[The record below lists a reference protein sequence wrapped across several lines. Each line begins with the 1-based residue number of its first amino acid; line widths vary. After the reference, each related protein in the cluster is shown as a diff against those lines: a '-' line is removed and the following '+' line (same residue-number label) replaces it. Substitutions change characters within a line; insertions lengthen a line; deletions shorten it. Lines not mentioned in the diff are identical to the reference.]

1 MMMMVF
7 WLHIDNC
14 LAYMACLSKKY
25 FWSNVLNRLL
35 LIAEGGTYA
44 KIIYVE
50 KIILCDVFQ
59 KWSKKFKVSRNRK
72 HHKKRLKKTLVVMF
86 SDFWLL
92 TIFKSPLKN
101 ITNNIFFCA
110 HNFEHNM
117 DFYIV
122 LTMFR
127 FICLVQHSNIPSKQ
141 KKYYQTIMEKR
152 MFRQIWR
159 FQLRNTLKLSH
170 KKKRNFNQSTHYF
183 SKLRSFFKAFWR
195 CFSHVYGHKKDLQ
208 PKLKL

>member
-1 MMMMVF
+1 MF
-7 WLHIDNC
+7 FKSDQ
-14 LAYMACLSKKY
+14 
-25 FWSNVLNRLL
+25 
-35 LIAEGGTYA
+35 T
-44 KIIYVE
+44 
-50 KIILCDVFQ
+50 
-59 KWSKKFKVSRNRK
+59 KFKFSRNQK
-72 HHKKRLKKTLVVMF
+72 HHETRLKKTLVVMF
-86 SDFWLL
+86 LDFLLL

-122 LTMFR
+122 LTMFC

-152 MFRQIWR
+152 MFCQIWR

-170 KKKRNFNQSTHYF
+170 KKKRNFNQSTT
-183 SKLRSFFKAFWR
+183 LFFKTTSILLRHFDVV
-195 CFSHVYGHKKDLQ
+195 FYMFMGIKKTFNENK
-208 PKLKL
+208 KL

>member
-7 WLHIDNC
+7 WPHIYNC
-14 LAYMACLSKKY
+14 LAYMASLAEEY
-25 FWSNVLNRLL
+25 FWSNVLNRSL

-44 KIIYVE
+44 KTIYVE
-50 KIILCDVFQ
+50 KTIPCYVFQ
-59 KWSKKFKVSRNRK
+59 KWSKKFMLSRNQK

-183 SKLRSFFKAFWR
+183 SKLR
-195 CFSHVYGHKKDLQ
+195 CFLKRFDVVFHMFMGIKKTFNQ
-208 PKLKL
+208 N

>member
-14 LAYMACLSKKY
+14 LAYMASLAKKY
-25 FWSNVLNRLL
+25 FWSNVLNRSLF
-35 LIAEGGTYA
+35 IAEGGTYA
-44 KIIYVE
+44 KMIYVE

-59 KWSKKFKVSRNRK
+59 KWSKKFKFSRNRK
-72 HHKKRLKKTLVVMF
+72 HHEKRLKKTLVVMF

-122 LTMFR
+122 LTMFC

-141 KKYYQTIMEKR
+141 KNITRQNWRKECFVRFGDFSSEIPLNRHARKR
-152 MFRQIWR
+152 KNFKESATVFFETR
-159 FQLRNTLKLSH
+159 FFFYIVLT
-170 KKKRNFNQSTHYF
+170 
-183 SKLRSFFKAFWR
+183 SFFTCLSA
-195 CFSHVYGHKKDLQ
+195 
-208 PKLKL
+208 